1 MKSHFYL
8 IVLLLLIPFQA
19 SLLNPLSL
27 GGIKP
32 DLALAL
38 LYIVGLLTG
47 PAEAMIAGIG
57 VGLLQDIGSA
67 SLIGLTGLTRGLVG
81 LSAGLLGKQVLD
93 ISSPTNSLFLALFSL
108 LEGICITLFMQVYY
122 GSVPFFSIL
131 TGRLLP
137 QAIYTGIL
145 GVVLLQLMNRKNV
158 IAALRRETVQ
168 KEL

>member
-1 MKSHFYL
+1 MKSHVYL

-47 PAEAMIAGIG
+47 PAEATIAGIG

-67 SLIGLTGLTRGLVG
+67 SLIGQMGLTRGLVG
-81 LSAGLLGKQVLD
+81 LAAGLLGKQVLD

-131 TGRLLP
+131 TSRLLP

-145 GVVLLQLMNRKNV
+145 GVVLLQLMNRKDV
-158 IAALRRETVQ
+158 IATLRREAVQ

>member
-8 IVLLLLIPFQA
+8 IILLLLIPFQA
-19 SLLNPLSL
+19 SLLDPLSL

-38 LYIVGLLTG
+38 LYIVGLLTS
-47 PAEAMIAGIG
+47 PAEAMIAGMG

-67 SLIGLTGLTRGLVG
+67 SLIGLTGLTRGVVG

-93 ISSPTNSLFLALFSL
+93 IRSPTNSIFLALFSL
-108 LEGICITLFMQVYY
+108 LEGIFITLFVQVYY

-145 GVVLLQLMNRKNV
+145 GVVLLQLMNRKDV
-158 IAALRRETVQ
+158 IAVLRRETVQ

>member
-19 SLLNPLSL
+19 SLLDPLSL

-47 PAEAMIAGIG
+47 PAEATIAGIG

-93 ISSPTNSLFLALFSL
+93 IRSPTNSIFLALFSL

-145 GVVLLQLMNRKNV
+145 GVVLLQLMNRKDV
-158 IAALRRETVQ
+158 IAVLRREAVQ

>member
-19 SLLNPLSL
+19 SLFDPLSL

-47 PAEAMIAGIG
+47 PAEATIAGIG

-93 ISSPTNSLFLALFSL
+93 IRSPTNSIFLALFSL

-145 GVVLLQLMNRKNV
+145 GVVLLQLMNRKDV
-158 IAALRRETVQ
+158 IAALRREAVQ

>member
-1 MKSHFYL
+1 
-8 IVLLLLIPFQA
+8 
-19 SLLNPLSL
+19 
-27 GGIKP
+27 
-32 DLALAL
+32 L

-47 PAEAMIAGIG
+47 PVEATIAGIG

-81 LSAGLLGKQVLD
+81 LSAGLLGRQVLD
-93 ISSPTNSLFLALFSL
+93 IRSPTNSIFLVLFSL

-131 TGRLLP
+131 TVRLLP

-145 GVVLLQLMNRKNV
+145 GVILLQLMNRKDV
-158 IAALRRETVQ
+158 IAALRREAVQ

>member
-1 MKSHFYL
+1 MKSHVYL
-8 IVLLLLIPFQA
+8 ILLLLLIPFQA
-19 SLLNPLSL
+19 SLLSPLSL

-32 DLALAL
+32 DLALAV

-47 PAEAMIAGIG
+47 PAEATIAGIG
-57 VGLLQDIGSA
+57 IGLLQDIGSA
-67 SLIGLTGLTRGLVG
+67 SLIGQTGLTRGLMG

-108 LEGICITLFMQVYY
+108 LEGIFIALFMQIYY
-122 GSVPFFSIL
+122 GSVPFINIIIN
-131 TGRLLP
+131 RLLP

-145 GVVLLQLMNRKNV
+145 GYVLLQLMNRKGV
-158 IAALRRETVQ
+158 IAAIRRETVQ

>member
-19 SLLNPLSL
+19 SLLDPLSL

-38 LYIVGLLTG
+38 LYIVGLLTS
-47 PAEAMIAGIG
+47 PAEAMIAGMG

-93 ISSPTNSLFLALFSL
+93 IRSPTNSIFLALFSL

-145 GVVLLQLMNRKNV
+145 GVVLLQLMNRKDV
-158 IAALRRETVQ
+158 IAVLRRGTVQ